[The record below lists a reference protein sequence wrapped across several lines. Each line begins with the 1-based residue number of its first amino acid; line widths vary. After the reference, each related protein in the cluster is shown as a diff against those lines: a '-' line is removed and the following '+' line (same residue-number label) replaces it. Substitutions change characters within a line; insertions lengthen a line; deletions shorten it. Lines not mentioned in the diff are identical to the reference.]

1 MFSAGRVAALA
12 RKLLQKT
19 AMKILIIGGTQFL
32 GWHLA
37 TAALARQHEVT
48 LFHRGR
54 HSAAGPASVEEVFGD
69 GNDDLDQLKNGRWDA
84 VIDTC
89 GYLPQTA
96 RAAAETLQN
105 AVQQYVFISNFSAHA
120 DFSAP
125 D

>member
-1 MFSAGRVAALA
+1 
-12 RKLLQKT
+12 
-19 AMKILIIGGTQFL
+19 MKILIVGGTQFL